1 MIGSI
6 LLKIIKG
13 IVMKSGQASLKA
25 GQEAA
30 KKAGREFGKNHP
42 AFQKFARLQKLLKIG
57 SYLAFI
63 IDFGGV
69 LLIGFAMV
77 LMLAIMSG
85 NKTECETSTPEI
97 NLPDS
102 NDNGKYSLEDISTFA
117 KQGLTSSWGVS
128 NTDAELLFLKTNVS
142 VAAKYNLTPQNIK
155 SVSQTISAKG
165 VSPVFFWLYAI
176 NEGGGAGG
184 FINHYG
190 SGTGNA
196 TTDAERDAQY
206 LVQTAGQEGK
216 PATGGGEPADR
227 CQVQSAY
234 GNFLSSKVYQA
245 GAHTFAITYH
255 PDKKN
260 KTTTQQIS
268 LKNLSKVND
277 GGSTQ
282 EDVLTT
288 VIKPNQNVSGWTPPT
303 FKSLVQSGTNY
314 QIERLNQSIE
324 RKKAQIET
332 KIKKIKQ
339 AQQSIRKISDQ
350 DKSNLTSDQLNANQ
364 TQLDALNGEVES
376 QTTAIQTI
384 KTSLETEEGNLE
396 KAQRILKAIK
406 TSSNDQEIADALG

>member
-1 MIGSI
+1 MGKSAKDSVDEIVVDFSKSSQKKTKKWGIIFGS
-6 LLKIIKG
+6 LLMLFLVLGFTLRTPPKLQLPALTK
-13 IVMKSGQASLKA
+13 VNE
-25 GQEAA
+25 GQETSLGTLYYIETTYDAS
-30 KKAGREFGKNHP
+30 KNQ
-42 AFQKFARLQKLLKIG
+42 AESLY
-57 SYLAFI
+57 YLDAPQT
-63 IDFGGV
+63 DSA
-69 LLIGFAMV
+69 L
-77 LMLAIMSG
+77 
-85 NKTECETSTPEI
+85 ST
-97 NLPDS
+97 
-102 NDNGKYSLEDISTFA
+102 K
-117 KQGLTSSWGVS
+117 V
-128 NTDAELLFLKTNVS
+128 
-142 VAAKYNLTPQNIK
+142 
-155 SVSQTISAKG
+155 
-165 VSPVFFWLYAI
+165 
-176 NEGGGAGG
+176 
-184 FINHYG
+184 
-190 SGTGNA
+190 
-196 TTDAERDAQY
+196 
-206 LVQTAGQEGK
+206 
-216 PATGGGEPADR
+216 R

-260 KTTTQQIS
+260 MTTTQQIS
-268 LKNLSKVND
+268 IKNLSKVND

-332 KIKKIKQ
+332 KTKKIKQ
-339 AQQSIRKISDQ
+339 AQQSIQKISNQ

-384 KTSLETEEGNLE
+384 KSSLETEEGNLE